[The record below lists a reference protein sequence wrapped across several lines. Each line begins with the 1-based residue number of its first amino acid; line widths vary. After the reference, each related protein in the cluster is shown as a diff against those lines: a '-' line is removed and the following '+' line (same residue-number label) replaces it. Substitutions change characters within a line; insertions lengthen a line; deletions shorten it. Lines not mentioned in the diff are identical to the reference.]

1 MELNFYLKHKAKK
14 RQVLIID
21 EPELNLHPE
30 NQRKMAR
37 LIAMLVNAG
46 LYVAITTHSDYI
58 IRELNT
64 LIMLHD
70 SGNPRLRQIAKNL
83 RYFPDGSEES
93 TGSPNCLLDPDRVKC
108 YVAKDGT
115 VEPMDVSKKYGI
127 EVTSFDDSIR
137 EFNDLQKRIL
147 YGE

>member
-1 MELNFYLKHKAKK
+1 MELNFYLKHKAQKY
-14 RQVLIID
+14 QCLIID

-37 LIAMLVNAG
+37 LLAMLVNAG
-46 LYVAITTHSDYI
+46 IYVAITTHSDYI
-58 IRELNT
+58 IREFNT

-70 SGNPRLRQIAKNL
+70 KNNPQRRAIA
-83 RYFPDGSEES
+83 EEL
-93 TGSPNCLLDPDRVKC
+93 GYDDQHINCLLDPEKIRC

-115 VEPMDVSKKYGI
+115 VVPMDINSRYGI

-137 EFNDLQKRIL
+137 EVNALQQRIL